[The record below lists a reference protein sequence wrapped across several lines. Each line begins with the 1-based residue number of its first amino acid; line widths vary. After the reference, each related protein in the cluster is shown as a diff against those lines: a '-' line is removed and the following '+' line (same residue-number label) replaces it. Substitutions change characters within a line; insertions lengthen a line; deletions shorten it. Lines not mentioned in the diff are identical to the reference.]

1 MVTQDRKTS
10 GVSLFLKTI
19 ISIALYLFLLYFLG
33 DKSSPVKS
41 LYTHVFIA
49 FFALVFFSTILLK
62 DLRYT
67 VIVSIALFIKIFLGV
82 LHYLYFI
89 NPNYFSEPSTIYLH
103 YEYKAYFKTICTF
116 ANDNINIGYFDRI
129 DNVVGS
135 THPQLLKTISYVFR
149 YGGNYILTISPL
161 NAMLSLFS
169 ALIITYIAAQK
180 KLTTHLNTTLIL
192 AAYFP
197 STLISSLLI
206 RDIAGQFLMVF
217 GIALIVLSRKRCL
230 FISIIFTS
238 YLFFMQRTIY
248 IFIPFIAYFL
258 YNNTLIGKNYFLKNK
273 SKNKTLFFPMIGLI
287 IFLLPVLNN
296 IFEKNSGYFLIFN
309 NVNAIILFPFK
320 ALLGLMGPFP
330 WSQFTESYENSY
342 QLQDYLMAV
351 FMITTLWLLI
361 PLLKKLLIICQGW
374 SYLTIIGLILIIV
387 GIMNP
392 YMHITY
398 ISIGFIFL
406 IPLISDF
413 VPRKQFNNVFTNVL
427 LLFFL
432 LNILY
437 ITLGLRGMG
446 LALFFR

>member
-1 MVTQDRKTS
+1 
-10 GVSLFLKTI
+10 
-19 ISIALYLFLLYFLG
+19 
-33 DKSSPVKS
+33 
-41 LYTHVFIA
+41 
-49 FFALVFFSTILLK
+49 
-62 DLRYT
+62 
-67 VIVSIALFIKIFLGV
+67 
-82 LHYLYFI
+82 
-89 NPNYFSEPSTIYLH
+89 
-103 YEYKAYFKTICTF
+103 
-116 ANDNINIGYFDRI
+116 
-129 DNVVGS
+129 
-135 THPQLLKTISYVFR
+135 
-149 YGGNYILTISPL
+149 
-161 NAMLSLFS
+161 
-169 ALIITYIAAQK
+169 
-180 KLTTHLNTTLIL
+180 
-192 AAYFP
+192 
-197 STLISSLLI
+197 
-206 RDIAGQFLMVF
+206 
-217 GIALIVLSRKRCL
+217 
-230 FISIIFTS
+230 
-238 YLFFMQRTIY
+238 
-248 IFIPFIAYFL
+248 
-258 YNNTLIGKNYFLKNK
+258 
-273 SKNKTLFFPMIGLI
+273 MIGLI